1 MKIRRLDL
9 IAFGPFDGTEL
20 DLSSPGLQV
29 VYGPNEAGKS
39 TALRSIVG
47 LLYGIPHR
55 TGDAHRHRTTDL
67 RIGAVIEHGD
77 QVLDVVRRKG
87 RTKTLLDREDEPIDE
102 AALLAALG
110 GVPESLYRRM
120 FGLDHRSLREGAEAM
135 LRGEGGL
142 AESLFDAGGAG
153 GIRQVLQRLRDEADG
168 IFLPRGKNQSIAVT
182 LQAIAELRE
191 RIKGQSTD
199 APKVTLQRDTLEA
212 LRRERATL
220 DERRT
225 EVETALG
232 QARRA
237 RRVWP
242 RLTKRREL
250 IAALE
255 ALGRVPSLPA
265 DAGERRF
272 ELQQASDRAREDS
285 RRIEAERQELQ
296 AARSR
301 LALDDALA
309 EAPPA
314 VWEELE
320 DALGRHRSALR
331 DRPKR
336 ESELHRIER
345 ELAVMQRD
353 RGREPLPLDAL
364 AELHVDRPS
373 ARRITSLAREHAA
386 LMAER
391 ARPEEP
397 SINVPDAPEVPPP
410 GEEERLEA
418 ALRLA
423 RVDGELDTRITTLD
437 ARLVRLDR
445 EVAAMAEAIGAEAE
459 DARDWKVPSTELVTA
474 WHQRAT
480 QAAAEARDDAR
491 RASELDRQAR
501 QNEQS
506 LTELETLGEVP
517 TAAQLRGARARRD
530 TIVSGW
536 SAGHELLEGELEGL
550 ARAIETADHVGDR
563 MRAEAERVARYARL
577 TAEGQAIQGELEQ
590 LATRATERA
599 TAQTTLADEM
609 AAAWP
614 EGAPALTT
622 QAPGAWITWLERHGR
637 LVNAVDE
644 SAALRAERST
654 MSSVRGQRIAALAA
668 ALGEQADGSPLRG
681 WIERGEVRR
690 DAWRR
695 AREAHERHREAVSRQ
710 ERERARRQAEREAIE
725 ARWTAWKGAWA
736 EAVGALGLAAD
747 VSVEDAQEELEARQ
761 ALLARA
767 VEAEGLIRRLRGMD
781 RDAAAFEELVEDL
794 IGRYRP
800 SLAGESSSAA
810 ADALLIA
817 ARKAEEAAR
826 RRDDLDARDAKQA
839 ERLADVERGAREAE
853 VALRGLLRAAEVDD
867 ATELPEVEKRV
878 REHADLSRRKR
889 EEEEALFE
897 EGTLEELEALV
908 VDYDPDS
915 AALRIAELETQR
927 EQVEEELQRVDQN
940 IGGVQTGLDRMASRE
955 GAARAKSELEGHLA
969 AYQQQAE
976 RWAKLKLAERILA
989 QEIEAYRE
997 RHQGPVVA
1005 RAGELFPRLTLGE
1018 YQGLR
1023 VAFGDDDRPEL
1034 RCVGSDGSEVGLEG
1048 LSDGAR
1054 DQLYLALRI
1063 ASLERFAERAE
1074 LLPVVADDILIHF
1087 DEDRARASLEVLG
1100 ELTRRGQVL
1109 LFTHHARHVELAEE
1123 ALGDRLTVH
1132 HLAAGH
1138 RRVAPSET
1146 PRASTEGS

>member
-20 DLSSPGLQV
+20 DLSAPGLQV

-77 QVLDVVRRKG
+77 QVIDVVRRKG
-87 RTKTLLDREDEPIDE
+87 RTKTLLDRDDEPIDE
-102 AALLAALG
+102 AALLGALG

-182 LQAIAELRE
+182 LQAITELRE

-199 APKVTLQRDTLEA
+199 APKVTLQRDTLEE
-212 LRRERATL
+212 LRQERATL
-220 DERRT
+220 DARRA

-250 IAALE
+250 ITALD

-265 DAGERRF
+265 DAGERRL
-272 ELQQASDRAREDS
+272 ELQQAIDRAREDG
-285 RRIEAERQELQ
+285 RRIEAERQELR
-296 AARSR
+296 AARAR
-301 LALDDALA
+301 LALDDDLA
-309 EAPPA
+309 EAPRA

-353 RGREPLPLDAL
+353 RGREPMPLDAL
-364 AELHVDRPS
+364 DGLHVDRAT
-373 ARRITSLAREHAA
+373 ARRITNRAREHAA

-391 ARPEEP
+391 ARPEEAT
-397 SINVPDAPEVPPP
+397 IELPDAPEVPSP

-418 ALRLA
+418 ALRQA
-423 RVDGELDTRITTLD
+423 RVDGELDTRITQVE
-437 ARLVRLDR
+437 ARLRRLDT
-445 EVAAMAEAIGAEAE
+445 EVAAMAEALGAAAE
-459 DARDWKVPSTELVTA
+459 DASGWQVPSAELMTA
-474 WHQRAT
+474 WHERAT
-480 QAAAEARDDAR
+480 QAATEARDDAR
-491 RASELDRQAR
+491 REAELTRHAR
-501 QNEQS
+501 QNVQS

-517 TAAQLRGARARRD
+517 TAAQLRAARARRD
-530 TIVSGW
+530 AIVATW
-536 SAGHELLEGELEGL
+536 SAGHELIQGELEGL

-577 TAEGQAIQGELEQ
+577 TAEGQAIQSELEQ
-590 LATRATERA
+590 LAVNAKERA
-599 TAQTTLADEM
+599 RNQRELAHEM

-614 EGAPALTT
+614 EGAPALTA
-622 QAPGAWITWLERHGR
+622 QAPGAWLSWLERHGR
-637 LVNAVDE
+637 LVGAVE
-644 SAALRAERST
+644 EAATLRTELST
-654 MSSVRGQRIAALAA
+654 MRAARGQRVLALAT
-668 ALGEQADGSPLRG
+668 ALGDAADEANLRG

-690 DAWRR
+690 DVWRR
-695 AREAHERHREAVSRQ
+695 AREAHDRHREAVSRQ
-710 ERERARRQAEREAIE
+710 EREQERRRAERDAVEAK
-725 ARWTAWKGAWA
+725 WKAWQGAWA
-736 EAVGALGLAAD
+736 EAVEPLGLAPD

-781 RDAAAFEELVEDL
+781 RDATAFEEKVADLV
-794 IGRYRP
+794 GRYRP
-800 SLAGESSSAA
+800 SLAGESPAAA

-817 ARKAEEAAR
+817 ARKADEAAR

-839 ERLADVERGAREAE
+839 ERLAEVEHAAREAE

-867 ATELPEVEKRV
+867 AAELPDVEKRV
-878 REHADLSRRKR
+878 REHAELSRRKR

-908 VDYDPDS
+908 ADYDPDS
-915 AALRIAELETQR
+915 AALRIAELETRR
-927 EQVEEELQRVDQN
+927 EQLEEELQRVDQN

-955 GAARAKSELEGHLA
+955 GAARAKSELESHLA

-1018 YQGLR
+1018 YRGLR

-1034 RCVGSDGSEVGLEG
+1034 RCVGSDGSEVALEG

-1123 ALGDRLTVH
+1123 ALGERLTVH
-1132 HLAAGH
+1132 RLAAGH

-1146 PRASTEGS
+1146 TRASTEGS

>member
-1 MKIRRLDL
+1 MRLRRLDL
-9 IAFGPFDGTEL
+9 IAFGPFHGTSL
-20 DLSSPGLQV
+20 DLSAPGLQV

-67 RIGAVIEHGD
+67 RIGAVIEHGE

-87 RTKTLLDREDEPIDE
+87 RTKTLLDREEEPLDD
-102 AALLAALG
+102 AVLLSALG
-110 GVPESLYRRM
+110 GVPEPLYRRM

-153 GIRQVLQRLRDEADG
+153 GTRQVLNRLREEADG

-182 LQAIAELRE
+182 LQSVGELRE

-199 APKVTLQRDTLEA
+199 APKVTLQRESLAE
-212 LRRERATL
+212 LRKERESLDRRRA
-220 DERRT
+220 

-250 IAALE
+250 EAAL
-255 ALGRVPSLPA
+255 AAIGPVPSLPA
-265 DAGERRF
+265 DAAERRL
-272 ELQQASDRAREDS
+272 ELQQAIDRAREDE
-285 RRIEAERQELQ
+285 RRIEAERQELR
-296 AARSR
+296 AARAR
-301 LALDDALA
+301 LAPDDALA

-336 ESELHRIER
+336 QSELRRIER

-353 RGREPLPLDAL
+353 RGREPLAL
-364 AELHVDRPS
+364 EELESLRVDRPS
-373 ARRITSLAREHAA
+373 VRRITNLAREHAT

-391 ARPEEP
+391 TRP
-397 SINVPDAPEVPPP
+397 SIEVEASLVAPEVPSP
-410 GEEERLEA
+410 EAEERLEA
-418 ALRLA
+418 ALREA
-423 RVDGELDTRITTLD
+423 RVDGELDVRIANAE
-437 ARLVRLDR
+437 ARMVRLSDETR
-445 EVAAMAEAIGAEAE
+445 AMAEALGAEVSQ
-459 DARDWKVPSTELVTA
+459 ARRWQVPATELVTT
-474 WHQRAT
+474 WHERARR
-480 QAAAEARDDAR
+480 AEQEGREDAR
-491 RASELDRQAR
+491 REAELKAQAR
-501 QNEQS
+501 RTEQA
-506 LTELETLGEVP
+506 LTELTTLGELP

-530 TIVSGW
+530 AVVAGW
-536 SAGHELLEGELEGL
+536 SAGHTLDEGELEGL
-550 ARAIETADHVGDR
+550 ARAIEAADHVVDR
-563 MRAEAERVARYARL
+563 MRAEAERVAHYARL
-577 TAEGQAIQGELEQ
+577 TAEGQGIHSELEQ
-590 LATRATERA
+590 LGARVAAREA
-599 TAQTTLADEM
+599 AQAKLAEEM
-609 AAAWP
+609 EAAWP
-614 EGAPALTT
+614 EGAPALME
-622 QAPGAWITWLERHGR
+622 QAPGAWLSWLERHAR
-637 LVNAVDE
+637 LVAAVDE
-644 SAALRAERST
+644 RAALSTELSAMRST
-654 MSSVRGQRIAALAA
+654 RHQRVAALAR
-668 ALGEQADGSPLRG
+668 ALGGEDDDETLRG
-681 WIERGEVRR
+681 WVERGEVRR
-690 DAWRR
+690 DGWRR
-695 AREAHERHREAVSRQ
+695 AHEAHERYQQIQSRQRRDEERRAAECEAV
-710 ERERARRQAEREAIE
+710 EAKW
-725 ARWTAWKGAWA
+725 ATWRDAWA
-736 EAVGALGLAAD
+736 QAVAPLGLDPATP
-747 VSVEDAQEELEARQ
+747 VEDVQEELEARQ
-761 ALLARA
+761 ALLARS

-781 RDAAAFEELVEDL
+781 RDAAAFETKVEELVA
-794 IGRYRP
+794 RYRP
-800 SLAGESSSAA
+800 ALAGEAPAAA

-826 RRDDLDARDAKQA
+826 RRDDLDGRDTKQA
-839 ERLADVERGAREAE
+839 ERQAEAKRVAREAE

-867 ATELPEVEKRV
+867 PAELPEVEQRV
-878 REHADLSRRKR
+878 REHAELTRRKR
-889 EEEEALFE
+889 EEEESLFE
-897 EGTLEELEALV
+897 EGTLDELEALV
-908 VDYDPDS
+908 EDYDPDS
-915 AALRIAELETQR
+915 SALRIAELETQR
-927 EQVEEELQRVDQN
+927 EQLEEELQRVDQN
-940 IGGVQTGLDRMASRE
+940 IGGVQTGLERMASRE
-955 GAARAKSELEGHLA
+955 GAARAKSELESHLA
-969 AYQQQAE
+969 AYQHQAE
-976 RWAKLKLAERILA
+976 RWAKLKLAERILS

-1005 RAGELFPRLTLGE
+1005 RAAELFPRLTLGE

-1034 RCVGSDGSEVGLEG
+1034 RCLGSDGSEVGLDG

-1132 HLAAGH
+1132 RLDAGH

-1146 PRASTEGS
+1146 TRVSNEGP